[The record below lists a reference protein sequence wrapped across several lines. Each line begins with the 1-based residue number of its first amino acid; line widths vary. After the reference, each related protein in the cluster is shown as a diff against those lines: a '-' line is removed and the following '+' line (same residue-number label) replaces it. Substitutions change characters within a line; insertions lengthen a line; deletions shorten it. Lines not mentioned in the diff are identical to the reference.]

1 MVNLFKKNKTN
12 SYKISTF
19 NEAEEASFNW
29 LGEELAEGQL
39 LVDVYQTSDNI
50 IVKSTIAGVKPENLF
65 ISLNHDILTIKG
77 KREHENSVN
86 DDDYLLRECYFGSF
100 SRTVILPEEVDNK
113 KIEAV
118 LENGVLTVILEKMYK
133 DHQVKVK
140 IKS

>member
-19 NEAEEASFNW
+19 NEDEETSFNW

-39 LVDVYQTSDNI
+39 LVDVYQTPDNI
-50 IVKSTIAGVKPENLF
+50 IVKSTMAGVKPENLF

-77 KREHENSVN
+77 KREHENLV
-86 DDDYLLRECYFGSF
+86 DDNDYLLRECYFGSF
-100 SRTVILPEEVDNK
+100 SRTIILPDEVDSK
-113 KIEAV
+113 KIEAI
-118 LENGVLTVILEKMYK
+118 LENGVLTVVLEKMYK

-140 IKS
+140 IK